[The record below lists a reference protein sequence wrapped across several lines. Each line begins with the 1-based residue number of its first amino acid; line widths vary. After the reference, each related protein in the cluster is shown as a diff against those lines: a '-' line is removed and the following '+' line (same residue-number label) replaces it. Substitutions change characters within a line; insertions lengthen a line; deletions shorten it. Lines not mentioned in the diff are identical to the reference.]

1 MFGAH
6 EKLDSLT
13 AIATTSD
20 NNFLVTGDTAGSMK
34 LWDITDFKFRI
45 EHNSDNI
52 IELWFIQVHKR
63 VINGLEVVELVS
75 GEDDKPRKFIVSCS
89 NDHNIHLT
97 RFDGVHIGQ
106 FGQDSMWNIHDLT
119 AFDKR
124 KPNYTRSWLLKVIA

>member
-52 IELWFIQVHKR
+52 IELWFI
-63 VINGLEVVELVS
+63 
-75 GEDDKPRKFIVSCS
+75 
-89 NDHNIHLT
+89 
-97 RFDGVHIGQ
+97 
-106 FGQDSMWNIHDLT
+106 
-119 AFDKR
+119 
-124 KPNYTRSWLLKVIA
+124 